1 MSLNERLQTALE
13 NLAQAAR
20 KLEAAGEK
28 LARERAESAAM
39 RAKNGELFAQV
50 ETLTAQLE
58 QARENESENGELKEQ
73 IGELT
78 AARNR
83 LIAEKNQLLGEREQ
97 FKKFRE
103 GWAAERPA
111 LIKAKDDA
119 ENELRRL
126 EQSAGESTDNGELT
140 AAKAQIESLKK
151 LVAEL
156 ENDKNAL
163 TAEKERIAVER
174 DGIQTAFAEIKETT
188 RHAAERL
195 DSTLEELRILK
206 GDSSDG

>member
-50 ETLTAQLE
+50 EMLTAQLE

-78 AARNR
+78 ATRNR

-140 AAKAQIESLKK
+140 AAKAQIESLKNWLPSWK
-151 LVAEL
+151 TTKTRWRRKKSESPS
-156 ENDKNAL
+156 NA
-163 TAEKERIAVER
+163 TVFR
-174 DGIQTAFAEIKETT
+174 
-188 RHAAERL
+188 RL
-195 DSTLEELRILK
+195 SPKSRKRRGRPPNGWIRRWRNCVF
-206 GDSSDG
+206 

>member
-78 AARNR
+78 ATRNR

-111 LIKAKDDA
+111 LIKAKEEA
-119 ENELRRL
+119 EAEARRFA
-126 EQSAGESTDNGELT
+126 QAGETANSGELV
-140 AAKAQIESLKK
+140 AARAQIESLKK

-163 TAEKERIAVER
+163 SAEKERIAVER

-188 RHAAERL
+188 RQAAERL